1 MMSPSSMSEPTAEVP
16 GWGAE
21 GERRRSRRVHLHW
34 VLYLACNGAG
44 RPFRTR
50 TKNISSDGFY
60 CAVDHPVKPGDQFE
74 CDILVPTYASQD
86 PDDVVCLRCRA
97 QAVRVEIIREGAEF
111 GLACRIQD
119 YFLIHG
125 SNIRFRISSAP
136 QIG

>member
-1 MMSPSSMSEPTAEVP
+1 MSPSSISEPAAEVS
-16 GWGAE
+16 GWAAE
-21 GERRRSRRVHLHW
+21 GERRRSRRVQLHW

-60 CAVDHPVKPGDQFE
+60 CTVDHAVKPGDQFE
-74 CDILVPTYASQD
+74 CDILVPTHASLD

-97 QAVRVEIIREGAEF
+97 QAARVEVIRDGEEF

-136 QIG
+136 PTD

>member
-1 MMSPSSMSEPTAEVP
+1 MMSPSSISEPAA
-16 GWGAE
+16 GISGSGAE
-21 GERRRSRRVHLHW
+21 GERRRSRRAQLHW

-50 TKNISSDGFY
+50 TKNISSGGFY
-60 CAVDHPVKPGDQFE
+60 CAVDHAVKPGDQFE
-74 CDILVPTYASQD
+74 CDILVPTHASLD

-97 QAVRVEIIREGAEF
+97 QAVRVEIIRESAEF

-136 QIG
+136 QID